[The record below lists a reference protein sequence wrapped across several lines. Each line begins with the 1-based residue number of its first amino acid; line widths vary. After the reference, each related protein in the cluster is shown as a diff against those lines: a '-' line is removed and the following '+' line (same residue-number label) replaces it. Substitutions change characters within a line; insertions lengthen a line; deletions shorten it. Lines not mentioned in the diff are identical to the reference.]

1 MTRTSRTT
9 ARTTGSAPGGRT
21 ARAPRTRALALAGAG
36 AVLVACLSACGA
48 SAADDDDPDH
58 RSFGLSGSTLTIDS
72 DDSALEIVA
81 ADDHPSGRIA
91 VTRWFRGTVAI
102 GSDPEVT
109 WAMEGDRLVLREN
122 CSGVVAVCSTKHRI
136 EVPRGVAVTVEDKD
150 GSVRARGFRDALS
163 VRTTDGSIRVTD
175 SSGPLEL
182 RTGDGSV
189 RAEVTSRTV
198 RTHSGD
204 GSVRLEL
211 GAVPDL
217 VEARSG
223 DGSLTIDLPR
233 AGYRVETGTGD
244 GAEDVSVPR
253 DDSSPHKV
261 TARTGDGKLTVRT
274 AN

>member
-1 MTRTSRTT
+1 MTRTSRTAT
-9 ARTTGSAPGGRT
+9 GTTTPAGTTWRP
-21 ARAPRTRALALAGAG
+21 LALAGA
-36 AVLVACLSACGA
+36 AVVLVAGLSACGA
-48 SAADDDDPDH
+48 SAAEDDDPDH
-58 RSFGLSGSTLTIDS
+58 RSFDLPGTTLTIDS

-81 ADDHPSGRIA
+81 ADDTPSGKIE

-102 GSDPEVT
+102 GTDPEVT
-109 WAMEGDRLVLREN
+109 WSMDGDRLVLREK
-122 CSGVVAVCSTKHRI
+122 CSGIVADCSTKHRI
-136 EVPRGVAVTVEDKD
+136 EVPRGVAVKVEDKD

-163 VRTTDGSIRVTD
+163 IRTTDGSVRVTD

-189 RAEVTSRTV
+189 RAEVSSRTV
-198 RTHSGD
+198 RARTGD
-204 GSVRLEL
+204 GSVHLEL
-211 GAVPDL
+211 GVVPDL
-217 VEARSG
+217 VESRTG

-233 AGYRVETGTGD
+233 AGYRVDAGTGD

-253 DDSSPHKV
+253 DDSSSHRV